1 MTARGGSPDRRAIMC
16 RPEPPAGPKCLD
28 GVAPEDPTG
37 DHEMNRFQKLSLAT
51 TAMTLF
57 LIGSGGT
64 VRASGSGLAC
74 PDWPRCHGRWFPALH
89 FHQIVEYSHRAS
101 VSVVSVLVVVVA
113 IYAWVKYRSVSSVF
127 WPALSAVGLI
137 VVQAYLGKLVV
148 NSGLN
153 SHLVIAHLVTSFL
166 FFAMVLTT
174 TINAFSPRGGQLDGL
189 TREALGVSVLT
200 MGVAVLGAYVT
211 QWGAALV
218 YADWPLFDGRV
229 VPASS

>member
-74 PDWPRCHGRWFPALH
+74 PDWPRGHGRGFPPPP
-89 FHQIVEYSHRAS
+89 FHQIVEDSHPAS
-101 VSVVSVLVVVVA
+101 GPPV
-113 IYAWVKYRSVSSVF
+113 
-127 WPALSAVGLI
+127 
-137 VVQAYLGKLVV
+137 
-148 NSGLN
+148 SGLGG
-153 SHLVIAHLVTSFL
+153 
-166 FFAMVLTT
+166 
-174 TINAFSPRGGQLDGL
+174 RG
-189 TREALGVSVLT
+189 A
-200 MGVAVLGAYVT
+200 
-211 QWGAALV
+211 
-218 YADWPLFDGRV
+218 
-229 VPASS
+229 